1 MIIDYPNWFKHK
13 SEDYFT
19 QHLQNFKDKN
29 NLKFLQIGVFTGDGS
44 LWLVDNLLT
53 GQGCTLTDVD
63 RWELDASATQAS
75 HDWFADVEA
84 TYDAKTEGYSNIIKY
99 KMDSTTF
106 FAQNSDSFDF
116 IYLDGDKSADGVYA
130 DAMAAWQTLKPNGL
144 FVRDDLTLCDLD
156 ENWDPAPGIAAFLS
170 AINGQYEV
178 VNQTEQHLLIKKT
191 A

>member
-1 MIIDYPNWFKHK
+1 MIIDYPNWFEHK

-19 QHLQNFKDKN
+19 QHLQDFKDKD

-44 LWLVDNLLT
+44 IWLLNNLLT
-53 GQGCTLTDVD
+53 GQSCTLTDVD
-63 RWELDASATQAS
+63 RWELDASANQES

-84 TYDAKTEGYSNIIKY
+84 TYDAKTEAYTNIIKY

-116 IYLDGDKSADGVYA
+116 IYLDGDKSEDGVYA
-130 DAMAAWQTLKPNGL
+130 DAMAAWQTLKPDGL
-144 FVRDDLTLCDLD
+144 FVRDDMDFCVPDQ
-156 ENWDPAPGIAAFLS
+156 NWNAAPGIVAFLA
-170 AINGQYEV
+170 AINGQYTV
-178 VNQTEQHLLIKKT
+178 INQTDQHLLIKKK

>member
-1 MIIDYPNWFKHK
+1 MIDYPNWFNHK

-19 QHLQNFKDKN
+19 QHLQNFKGKD

-44 LWLVDNLLT
+44 LWLVNNLLT
-53 GQGCTLTDVD
+53 GQDCTLTDVD
-63 RWELDASATQAS
+63 RWELDADKNQAS

-84 TYDAKTEGYSNIIKY
+84 TYDDKVKDYTNIIKH
-99 KMDSTTF
+99 KMPSATF
-106 FAQNSDSFDF
+106 FAQNSESYDF
-116 IYLDGDKSADGVYA
+116 IYLDGDKSEDGVYA

-144 FVRDDLTLCDLD
+144 FVRDDLTLHNPD
-156 ENWDPAPGIAAFLS
+156 ESWDPAPGIAAFLS

-178 VNQTEQHLLIKKT
+178 VNQTEQHLLIKKN